1 LAFSQFIAFRYLFA
15 KKKRNAINIISSIA
29 VLAFTVCTTA
39 LIIILSTMNGFEE
52 LIFSMYNKFNPDI
65 KITPI
70 EGKFFEYQSTLA
82 KVKKIEGVA
91 FVLPSLE
98 DHAVVRNH
106 DYQTICTVKGV
117 DDRYFKIND
126 LETRITDG
134 EALLSDK
141 NVPLMVLGSGVG
153 LKVNASTSGPFS
165 QLTVITPRRGDYSV
179 SDPEA
184 VNQLLIQPSGLITLD
199 EAISNKYV
207 FVPMSFAEQLF
218 ETNGKA
224 SSLEVK
230 FHKNANEEKVYQSI
244 QNLLG
249 KEFKVQNRMEQQATL
264 YKMFKSEK
272 WASFAILTFILLIA
286 AFNALGSLTMLV
298 IEKKEDIS
306 TLISMGASKRII
318 QKIFFSIGFLI
329 SFFGAFLGLL
339 IGLGLVALQQST
351 GFIKMQGAIVDSY
364 PVKIKGE
371 DILLVLFTVL
381 LLGLIVGILPARKSV
396 SIVKK

>member
-1 LAFSQFIAFRYLFA
+1 MAFSQFIAFRYLFA

-82 KVKKIEGVA
+82 KIKKIEGVA

-126 LETRITDG
+126 LEGRITEG
-134 EALLSDK
+134 EALLNEK

-153 LKVNASTSGPFS
+153 VKVNASTSGPFS
-165 QLTVITPRRGDYSV
+165 QLTVITPRRGDFSV

-184 VNQLLIQPSGLITLD
+184 VKQLLIQPSGLITLD

-230 FHKNANEEKVYQSI
+230 LNANANEEKVYQTI
-244 QNLLG
+244 QTLL
-249 KEFKVQNRMEQQATL
+249 KKDFKVQNRMEQQATL

-298 IEKKEDIS
+298 IEKKEDIY

-339 IGLGLVALQQST
+339 IGLGLVALQQTT
-351 GFIKMQGAIVDSY
+351 GFIKMKGAIVDSY

>member
-1 LAFSQFIAFRYLFA
+1 
-15 KKKRNAINIISSIA
+15 
-29 VLAFTVCTTA
+29 
-39 LIIILSTMNGFEE
+39 MNGFEE

-82 KVKKIEGVA
+82 KIKKIEGVA

-126 LETRITDG
+126 LEGRITEG
-134 EALLSDK
+134 EALLNEK
-141 NVPLMVLGSGVG
+141 KVPLMVLGSGVG
-153 LKVNASTSGPFS
+153 VKVNASTSGPFS
-165 QLTVITPRRGDYSV
+165 QLTVITPRRGDFSV

-184 VNQLLIQPSGLITLD
+184 VKQLLIQPSGLITLD

-230 FHKNANEEKVYQSI
+230 LNANANEEKVYQTI
-244 QNLLG
+244 QTLL
-249 KEFKVQNRMEQQATL
+249 KKDFKVQNRMEQQATL

-298 IEKKEDIS
+298 IEKKEDIY

>member
-1 LAFSQFIAFRYLFA
+1 LFA

-82 KVKKIEGVA
+82 KIKKIEGVA

-126 LETRITDG
+126 LEGRITEG
-134 EALLSDK
+134 EALLNEK
-141 NVPLMVLGSGVG
+141 KVPLMVLGSGVG
-153 LKVNASTSGPFS
+153 VKVNASTSGPFS
-165 QLTVITPRRGDYSV
+165 QLTVITPRRGDFSV

-184 VNQLLIQPSGLITLD
+184 VKQLLIQPSGLITLD

-230 FHKNANEEKVYQSI
+230 LNANANEEKVYQTI
-244 QNLLG
+244 QTLL
-249 KEFKVQNRMEQQATL
+249 KKDFKVQNRMEQQATL

-298 IEKKEDIS
+298 IEKKEDIY

>member
-1 LAFSQFIAFRYLFA
+1 MAFSQFIAFRYLFA

-82 KVKKIEGVA
+82 KIKKIEGVA

-126 LETRITDG
+126 LEGRITEG
-134 EALLSDK
+134 EALLNEK
-141 NVPLMVLGSGVG
+141 KVPLMVLGSGVG
-153 LKVNASTSGPFS
+153 VKVNASTSGPFS
-165 QLTVITPRRGDYSV
+165 QLTVITPRRGDFSV

-184 VNQLLIQPSGLITLD
+184 VKQLLIQPSGLITLD

-230 FHKNANEEKVYQSI
+230 LNANANEEKVYQTI
-244 QNLLG
+244 QTLL
-249 KEFKVQNRMEQQATL
+249 KKDFKVQNRMEQQATL

-298 IEKKEDIS
+298 IEKKEDIY

>member
-126 LETRITDG
+126 LEGRISEG
-134 EALLSDK
+134 EALLSEK

-153 LKVNASTSGPFS
+153 VKVNASTSGPFS

-207 FVPMSFAEQLF
+207 FVPMTFAEQLF

-224 SSLEVK
+224 SSLEIK
-230 FHKNANEEKVYQSI
+230 LHKNANEEKVYQAI
-244 QNLLG
+244 QNLLA

>member
-1 LAFSQFIAFRYLFA
+1 MAFSQFIAFRYLFA

-224 SSLEVK
+224 SSLEIK
-230 FHKNANEEKVYQSI
+230 LHKNANEEKVYQAI

>member
-70 EGKFFEYQSTLA
+70 EGKFFEYQSTLD

-126 LETRITDG
+126 LEGRISEG

-230 FHKNANEEKVYQSI
+230 LHKNVNEEKVYQSI
-244 QNLLG
+244 QNLLA

>member
-1 LAFSQFIAFRYLFA
+1 MAFSQFIAFRYLFA

-126 LETRITDG
+126 LEGRISEG

-230 FHKNANEEKVYQSI
+230 LHKNANEEKVYQAI
-244 QNLLG
+244 QNLLA

>member
-1 LAFSQFIAFRYLFA
+1 LFA

-82 KVKKIEGVA
+82 KIKKIEGVA

-126 LETRITDG
+126 LEGRITEG
-134 EALLSDK
+134 EALLNEK

-153 LKVNASTSGPFS
+153 VKVNASTSGPFS
-165 QLTVITPRRGDYSV
+165 QLTVITPRRGDFSV

-184 VNQLLIQPSGLITLD
+184 VKQLLIQPSGLITLD

-230 FHKNANEEKVYQSI
+230 LNANANEEKVYQTI
-244 QNLLG
+244 QTLLK

-306 TLISMGASKRII
+306 TLISMGASKIII

>member
-1 LAFSQFIAFRYLFA
+1 MAFSQFIAFRYLFA

-117 DDRYFKIND
+117 DGRYFKIND
-126 LETRITDG
+126 LEGRISEG
-134 EALLSDK
+134 EALLSEK

-153 LKVNASTSGPFS
+153 VKVNASTSGPFS

-230 FHKNANEEKVYQSI
+230 LHKNANEEKVYQAI

-381 LLGLIVGILPARKSV
+381 FLGLIVGILPARKSV

>member
-1 LAFSQFIAFRYLFA
+1 LFA

-82 KVKKIEGVA
+82 KIKKIEGVA

-126 LETRITDG
+126 LEGRITDG
-134 EALLSDK
+134 EALLSEK

-153 LKVNASTSGPFS
+153 LKVNATTNGPFS

-184 VNQLLIQPSGLITLD
+184 VNQLLIQPSGFITLD

-230 FHKNANEEKVYQSI
+230 LNPNANEEKVYQTI
-244 QNLLG
+244 QTLL
-249 KEFKVQNRMEQQATL
+249 KKDFKVQNRMEQQATL

-298 IEKKEDIS
+298 IEKNEDIS
-306 TLISMGASKRII
+306 TLISKGASKRII

-339 IGLGLVALQQST
+339 IGLGLVVLQQST

>member
-1 LAFSQFIAFRYLFA
+1 MAFSQFIAFRYLFA

-82 KVKKIEGVA
+82 KIKKIEGVA

-117 DDRYFKIND
+117 DERYFKIND
-126 LETRITDG
+126 LEGRITEG
-134 EALLSDK
+134 EALLNEK

-153 LKVNASTSGPFS
+153 VKVNASTSGPFS
-165 QLTVITPRRGDYSV
+165 QLTVITPRRGDFSV

-184 VNQLLIQPSGLITLD
+184 VKQLLIQPSGLITLD

-230 FHKNANEEKVYQSI
+230 LNANANEEKVYQTI
-244 QNLLG
+244 QTLLK

-339 IGLGLVALQQST
+339 IGLGLVALQQTT

>member
-82 KVKKIEGVA
+82 KIKKIEGVA

-126 LETRITDG
+126 LEGRITEG
-134 EALLSDK
+134 EALLNEK

-153 LKVNASTSGPFS
+153 VKVNASTSGPFS
-165 QLTVITPRRGDYSV
+165 QLTVITPRRGDFSV

-184 VNQLLIQPSGLITLD
+184 VKQLLIQPSGLITLD

-230 FHKNANEEKVYQSI
+230 LNANANEEKVYQTI
-244 QNLLG
+244 QTLLK

-306 TLISMGASKRII
+306 TLISMGASKIII

>member
-1 LAFSQFIAFRYLFA
+1 MAFSQFIAFRYLFA

-70 EGKFFEYQSTLA
+70 EGKFFEYQSTLD

-126 LETRITDG
+126 LEGRISEG
-134 EALLSDK
+134 EALLSEK

-153 LKVNASTSGPFS
+153 VKVNASTSGPFS

-230 FHKNANEEKVYQSI
+230 LHKNVNEEKVYQSI

>member
-1 LAFSQFIAFRYLFA
+1 MAFSQFIAFRYLFA

-230 FHKNANEEKVYQSI
+230 LHINANEEKVYQAI

>member
-1 LAFSQFIAFRYLFA
+1 LFA

-126 LETRITDG
+126 LEGRISEG
-134 EALLSDK
+134 EALLSEK

-153 LKVNASTSGPFS
+153 VKVNASTTGPFS

-218 ETNGKA
+218 ETNEKA
-224 SSLEVK
+224 SSLEIK
-230 FHKNANEEKVYQSI
+230 LHKNANEEKVYQAI
-244 QNLLG
+244 QNLLA

>member
-1 LAFSQFIAFRYLFA
+1 
-15 KKKRNAINIISSIA
+15 
-29 VLAFTVCTTA
+29 
-39 LIIILSTMNGFEE
+39 
-52 LIFSMYNKFNPDI
+52 
-65 KITPI
+65 
-70 EGKFFEYQSTLA
+70 
-82 KVKKIEGVA
+82 
-91 FVLPSLE
+91 
-98 DHAVVRNH
+98 
-106 DYQTICTVKGV
+106 
-117 DDRYFKIND
+117 
-126 LETRITDG
+126 
-134 EALLSDK
+134 
-141 NVPLMVLGSGVG
+141 
-153 LKVNASTSGPFS
+153 
-165 QLTVITPRRGDYSV
+165 
-179 SDPEA
+179 
-184 VNQLLIQPSGLITLD
+184 
-199 EAISNKYV
+199 
-207 FVPMSFAEQLF
+207 MSFAEQLF

-230 FHKNANEEKVYQSI
+230 LNANANEEKVYQTI
-244 QNLLG
+244 QTLL
-249 KEFKVQNRMEQQATL
+249 KKDFKVQNRMEQQATL

>member
-1 LAFSQFIAFRYLFA
+1 MAFSQFIAFRYLFA

-91 FVLPSLE
+91 FVMPSLE

-126 LETRITDG
+126 LEGRISEG
-134 EALLSDK
+134 EALLSEK

-153 LKVNASTSGPFS
+153 VKVNASTTGPFS

-184 VNQLLIQPSGLITLD
+184 VNQFLIQPSGLITLD

-224 SSLEVK
+224 SSLEIK
-230 FHKNANEEKVYQSI
+230 LHKNANEEKVYQAI

-381 LLGLIVGILPARKSV
+381 FLGLIVGILPARKSV

>member
-1 LAFSQFIAFRYLFA
+1 LFA

-126 LETRITDG
+126 LEGRISEG
-134 EALLSDK
+134 EALLSEK

-153 LKVNASTSGPFS
+153 VKVNASTTGPFS

-224 SSLEVK
+224 SSLEIK
-230 FHKNANEEKVYQSI
+230 LHKNANEEKVYQAI
-244 QNLLG
+244 QNLLA

>member
-1 LAFSQFIAFRYLFA
+1 MAFSQFIAFRYLFA

-126 LETRITDG
+126 LEGRISEG
-134 EALLSDK
+134 EALLSEK

-153 LKVNASTSGPFS
+153 VKVNASTTGPFS

-224 SSLEVK
+224 SSLEIK
-230 FHKNANEEKVYQSI
+230 LHKNANEEKVYQAI
-244 QNLLG
+244 QNLLA

>member
-1 LAFSQFIAFRYLFA
+1 MAFSQFIAFRYLFA

-70 EGKFFEYQSTLA
+70 EGKFFEYQSTLD

-126 LETRITDG
+126 LEGRISEG

-230 FHKNANEEKVYQSI
+230 LQKNANEEKVYQAI
-244 QNLLG
+244 QNLLA

>member
-126 LETRITDG
+126 LEGRISEG
-134 EALLSDK
+134 EALLSEK

-153 LKVNASTSGPFS
+153 VKVNASTTGPFS

-224 SSLEVK
+224 SSLEIK
-230 FHKNANEEKVYQSI
+230 LHKNANEEKVYQAI
-244 QNLLG
+244 QNLLA

>member
-1 LAFSQFIAFRYLFA
+1 MAFSQFIAFRYLFA

-82 KVKKIEGVA
+82 KIKKIEGVA

-126 LETRITDG
+126 LEGRITEG
-134 EALLSDK
+134 EALLNEK

-153 LKVNASTSGPFS
+153 VKVNASTSGPFS
-165 QLTVITPRRGDYSV
+165 QLTVITPRRGDFSV

-184 VNQLLIQPSGLITLD
+184 VKQLLIQPSGLITLD

-230 FHKNANEEKVYQSI
+230 LNANANEEKVYQTI
-244 QNLLG
+244 QTLLK

-306 TLISMGASKRII
+306 TLISMGASKIII

>member
-126 LETRITDG
+126 LEGRISEG
-134 EALLSDK
+134 EALLSEK

-153 LKVNASTSGPFS
+153 VKVNASTSGPFS

-230 FHKNANEEKVYQSI
+230 LHKNANEEKVYQAI
-244 QNLLG
+244 QNLLA

-381 LLGLIVGILPARKSV
+381 FLGLIVGILPARKSV

>member
-1 LAFSQFIAFRYLFA
+1 MAFSQFIAFRYLFA

-70 EGKFFEYQSTLA
+70 EGKFFDYQSTLA

-98 DHAVVRNH
+98 DHSVVRNH

-126 LETRITDG
+126 LEGRISEG

-230 FHKNANEEKVYQSI
+230 LHKNANEEKVYQAI
-244 QNLLG
+244 QNLLA

>member
-126 LETRITDG
+126 LEGRISEG

-230 FHKNANEEKVYQSI
+230 LHKNANEEKVYQAI
-244 QNLLG
+244 QNLLA

>member
-1 LAFSQFIAFRYLFA
+1 LFA

-126 LETRITDG
+126 LEGRITEG
-134 EALLSDK
+134 EALLSEK

-153 LKVNASTSGPFS
+153 VKVNASTSGPFS

-224 SSLEVK
+224 SSLEIK
-230 FHKNANEEKVYQSI
+230 LHKNANEEKVYQAI

>member
-1 LAFSQFIAFRYLFA
+1 LFA

-82 KVKKIEGVA
+82 KIKKIEGVA

-126 LETRITDG
+126 LEGRITEG
-134 EALLSDK
+134 EALLNEK

-153 LKVNASTSGPFS
+153 VKVNASTRGPFS
-165 QLTVITPRRGDYSV
+165 QLTVITPRRGDFSV

-184 VNQLLIQPSGLITLD
+184 VKQLLIQPSGLITLD

-230 FHKNANEEKVYQSI
+230 LNANANEEKVYQTI
-244 QNLLG
+244 QTLL
-249 KEFKVQNRMEQQATL
+249 KKDFKVQNRMEQQATL

-298 IEKKEDIS
+298 IEKKEDIY

-339 IGLGLVALQQST
+339 IGLGLVALQQTT

>member
-1 LAFSQFIAFRYLFA
+1 MAFSQFIAFRYLFA

-70 EGKFFEYQSTLA
+70 EGKFFEYQSTFD

-117 DDRYFKIND
+117 DDRYFRIND

-184 VNQLLIQPSGLITLD
+184 VNQMLIQPSGLITLD

-230 FHKNANEEKVYQSI
+230 LHKNANEEKVYQVI

-306 TLISMGASKRII
+306 TLISMGASKQII

>member
-1 LAFSQFIAFRYLFA
+1 MAFSQFIAFRYLFA

-126 LETRITDG
+126 LEGRITEG
-134 EALLSDK
+134 EALLSEK

-153 LKVNASTSGPFS
+153 VKVNASTSGPFS

-224 SSLEVK
+224 SSLEIK
-230 FHKNANEEKVYQSI
+230 LHKNANEEKVYQAI

>member
-1 LAFSQFIAFRYLFA
+1 MAFSQFIAFRYLFA

-230 FHKNANEEKVYQSI
+230 LHKNANEEKVYQAI